1 MAGEISCSSN
11 TSSMGTFSENDMLT
25 VTVIDADL
33 DQVSTQPDRTGTGV
47 NTDTLLPAVMFYGY
61 NGDVETVT
69 VTETDASSGI
79 FTGVLP
85 TTTNASNHVGN
96 LLTYPAHLVSAT
108 YSDVLPYSLSECFLR
123 FRSVGQ
129 VSVSS
134 DNVLPLSIFTVT
146 VTDADLNVDIYTSQ
160 TTEVAV
166 KDGLGNT
173 HAIMLKET
181 GLDSAEFTAAIVI
194 TLNISAQ
201 NQGVQSA
208 TNPTSIFLRQVN
220 DVLPISYNDKSPVGT
235 RTAKNGV
242 RVGERGRLQAQP
254 QVVSSFASIIGAPGV
269 NITVT
274 DADLN
279 TDANFVQQHAGRI
292 KVSTLS
298 GTTILS
304 TIYVNLTENS
314 KNSSVFTG
322 YLRCVSASSVID
334 SERELGLKYLTGIT
348 ASPILVQ
355 YADPTADTQLQF
367 MTLQTERIGSI
378 AITQRGSDTGR
389 FGIGESITVIVQDKD
404 LDVSNQADTCN
415 VSVSSSGLSGAQAD
429 VEVLLLTETS
439 KASGIFTALL
449 ETSSSGSLVANNA
462 IVLPLSSGDV
472 VTARYIDQFPR
483 DFVAS
488 ATITAGFI
496 GFISTYPAQL
506 LSNTATVTITLT
518 DYDLNVAAGTADF
531 YAKELEYLW
540 YTFDGSPKVY
550 LELTETSADSSQ
562 FTSILSLPSGGSARP
577 PGSYFT
583 IVYMDP
589 DIGGKGAVRNAFY
602 TNPSTKVISFGAN
615 GADNVGG
622 FSLSSAGEMWR
633 SSDCP
638 SYLIWAASCGPT
650 PACSDEHLCGPTMS
664 SLDIAGDYRLA
675 AGSALTVTVKDRDQ
689 NRDTIA
695 AESVLVRV
703 RVEQSADSLAANGAA
718 QNPYCAIARDECY
731 RGSSNLAA
739 CNNDGDCPG
748 GSCIKRGCFQPVR
761 RKEEQPILNIMLT
774 ETGANTGSFSG
785 IIYTRDS
792 PQINNANNMVVHVG
806 VGDTMS
812 ITYADSPSLTSL
824 TGENRSRYV
833 KILKAGRPARLSC
846 PSKLLAGGKME
857 IMLTDP
863 DLVGATT
870 ASIQVRVIASNGR
883 LSSEQETLQMR
894 ARFSNN
900 AKGKL
905 WGVLQV
911 QIIPQFFLVL
921 WGVLHYQMITEHFRV
936 SFCNHADHCI
946 SILSIYCSKNKNRY
960 SFIRIPANLFIFLW
974 LFLKNLSD
982 GFRRYKKHSR
992 DMRKCLILHVG

>member
-1 MAGEISCSSN
+1 
-11 TSSMGTFSENDMLT
+11 MGTFSENGMLT

-47 NTDTLLPAVMFYGY
+47 NTDTLHPAVMFYGY

-69 VTETDASSGI
+69 VTETDASSGV

-85 TTTNASNHVGN
+85 TTMNASNHVGS

-134 DNVLPLSIFTVT
+134 NNVLPLSIFTVT

-166 KDGLGNT
+166 QDGLGKT

-242 RVGERGRLQAQP
+242 RVGEGGRLQAQP
-254 QVVSSFASIIGAPGV
+254 QIVSSFASIGASGV

-298 GTTILS
+298 GTTIVS
-304 TIYVNLTENS
+304 TVYVNLTENS
-314 KNSSVFTG
+314 KNSPVFTG

-355 YADPTADTQLQF
+355 YADPTADTPLQF
-367 MTLQTERIGSI
+367 MTLQSQRIGTI

-404 LDVSNQADTCN
+404 LDVSNLADTCN

-429 VEVLLLTETS
+429 VELLLLTETS

-496 GFISTYPAQL
+496 GVISTYPTQL
-506 LSNTATVTITLT
+506 LSTTATVTITLT

-540 YTFDGSPKVY
+540 YTFDGSPKV
-550 LELTETSADSSQ
+550 S
-562 FTSILSLPSGGSARP
+562 RP
-577 PGSYFT
+577 EATT
-583 IVYMDP
+583 ISEV
-589 DIGGKGAVRNAFY
+589 
-602 TNPSTKVISFGAN
+602 
-615 GADNVGG
+615 
-622 FSLSSAGEMWR
+622 
-633 SSDCP
+633 
-638 SYLIWAASCGPT
+638 
-650 PACSDEHLCGPTMS
+650 
-664 SLDIAGDYRLA
+664 
-675 AGSALTVTVKDRDQ
+675 
-689 NRDTIA
+689 
-695 AESVLVRV
+695 V
-703 RVEQSADSLAANGAA
+703 RVE
-718 QNPYCAIARDECY
+718 P
-731 RGSSNLAA
+731 
-739 CNNDGDCPG
+739 PK
-748 GSCIKRGCFQPVR
+748 IKASVT
-761 RKEEQPILNIMLT
+761 IL
-774 ETGANTGSFSG
+774 
-785 IIYTRDS
+785 
-792 PQINNANNMVVHVG
+792 
-806 VGDTMS
+806 
-812 ITYADSPSLTSL
+812 
-824 TGENRSRYV
+824 
-833 KILKAGRPARLSC
+833 
-846 PSKLLAGGKME
+846 
-857 IMLTDP
+857 
-863 DLVGATT
+863 
-870 ASIQVRVIASNGR
+870 
-883 LSSEQETLQMR
+883 
-894 ARFSNN
+894 
-900 AKGKL
+900 
-905 WGVLQV
+905 
-911 QIIPQFFLVL
+911 
-921 WGVLHYQMITEHFRV
+921 
-936 SFCNHADHCI
+936 
-946 SILSIYCSKNKNRY
+946 
-960 SFIRIPANLFIFLW
+960 
-974 LFLKNLSD
+974 
-982 GFRRYKKHSR
+982 
-992 DMRKCLILHVG
+992 